1 MGSVPDVVLLRPWGR
16 ARAPRAL
23 LGVAAGVVVVGGLRV
38 SRSDAT
44 WADLA
49 GGVAYA
55 VLVVLLLALVRPAA
69 PAVRLAAVGLGLCAL
84 VELAQ
89 LTGLP
94 AAVVEAVPPARFVL
108 GTTFWAGDLA
118 AYAVGAVLGGLLVAA
133 VQEATGPP
141 MRAAGRGRH

>member
-1 MGSVPDVVLLRPWGR
+1 MVLLRTWGP
-16 ARAPRAL
+16 ARTPRAL
-23 LGVAAGVVVVGGLRV
+23 LGVAAGVVVLGGLRV
-38 SRSDAT
+38 SRSDGT

-55 VLVVLLLALVRPAA
+55 VLVVVLLALLRPAA
-69 PAVRLAAVGLGLCAL
+69 AAVRLAAAGLGVCVL

-89 LTGLP
+89 LTGFP
-94 AAVVEAVPPARFVL
+94 AAAVEAVPPARYVL

-133 VQEATGPP
+133 VQEAARPRTPTP
-141 MRAAGRGRH
+141 AGSPDQTAR